1 MRAIIDQHKNRNGE
15 LPLKEQRGCR
25 QRPGWVPSA
34 SAAAAQSLSFPSYA
48 AGCNMP
54 ATFFV
59 LEAGTDCNL
68 ARGFWEQN
76 SEVGGC

>member
-1 MRAIIDQHKNRNGE
+1 
-15 LPLKEQRGCR
+15 
-25 QRPGWVPSA
+25 
-34 SAAAAQSLSFPSYA
+34 
-48 AGCNMP
+48 MP